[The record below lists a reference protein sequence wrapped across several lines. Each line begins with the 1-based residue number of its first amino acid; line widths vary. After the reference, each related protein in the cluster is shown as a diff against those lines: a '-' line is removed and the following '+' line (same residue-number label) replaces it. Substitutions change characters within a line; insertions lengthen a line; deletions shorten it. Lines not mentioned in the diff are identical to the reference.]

1 MMPISYTDSNRKIII
16 IFQKNQLKYLHISN
30 KCIIF
35 VVEKETTKTIT
46 TMTVK
51 ELIDKLN
58 QIQQDLD
65 IELDDGTL
73 DFVIKDV
80 STAVSGFDLKTK
92 VCYISLKRI

>member
-1 MMPISYTDSNRKIII
+1 
-16 IFQKNQLKYLHISN
+16 
-30 KCIIF
+30 
-35 VVEKETTKTIT
+35 
-46 TMTVK
+46 MTVK

-92 VCYISLKRI
+92 VCYISLKQI